1 MVVLAVLVASYA
13 LAVPFLQDDLTR
25 RSQRTQQQQA
35 VTQLQGEV
43 SEKCNYQRT
52 AYLKSYQFRK
62 KDLYNRIQ
70 SVDETNIR
78 RMYESQLRSLETE
91 KDARLKE
98 LDDIQE
104 RATVEETTLV
114 KGIISVH

>member
-1 MVVLAVLVASYA
+1 MNVADYRE
-13 LAVPFLQDDLTR
+13 VPDDCSDTQWEKL
-25 RSQRTQQQQA
+25 SILKRTQQQQA

-62 KDLYNRIQ
+62 EDLYNRIQ